1 LVRGWVDPEAAISRF
16 SPFSRLR
23 AIDGVVARGA
33 PTESQPLSAGGGR
46 ERDGRLKLVAHAAA
60 SRCVKLTV
68 RVAGRCRVIL
78 SKR

>member
-33 PTESQPLSAGGGR
+33 PTDVSLYQQEAGASA
-46 ERDGRLKLVAHAAA
+46 DGRLKLVAHAAA